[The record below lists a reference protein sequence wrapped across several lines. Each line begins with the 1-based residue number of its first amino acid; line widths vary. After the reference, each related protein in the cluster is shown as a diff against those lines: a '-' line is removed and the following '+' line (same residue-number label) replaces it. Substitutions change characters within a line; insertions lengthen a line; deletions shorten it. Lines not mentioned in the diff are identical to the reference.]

1 MALNYNFYFWMETLR
16 ERDTM
21 CAQSAQTSRG
31 ISIEGKVEVK
41 YLRWKQLSTHVCEE
55 SHFSPA
61 KVT

>member
-31 ISIEGKVEVK
+31 ISVEGKVEVK
-41 YLRWKQLSTHVCEE
+41 YLRWKQHLFVK
-55 SHFSPA
+55 
-61 KVT
+61 KVFFHQQK